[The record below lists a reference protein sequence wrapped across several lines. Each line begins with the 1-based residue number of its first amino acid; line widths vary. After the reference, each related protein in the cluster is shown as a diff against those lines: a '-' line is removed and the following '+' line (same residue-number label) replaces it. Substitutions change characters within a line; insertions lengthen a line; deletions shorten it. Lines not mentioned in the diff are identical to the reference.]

1 MKFISS
7 VFIYIFH
14 FLSTPNYTH
23 LLTLCQLFLQVARS
37 NVIWYTKRKHIKGGI
52 IIRQI
57 HLRET
62 RTAVTEKVVESLF
75 SVLPIVIIVFLLCL
89 YISPMQPDLLLT
101 FLVGALMLII
111 GMGLFSLGAEQS
123 MTPIGNQ
130 IGTALTRT
138 KNLPLIL
145 AVSFLLGFAIT
156 IAEPDLQVLAQTV
169 PHISNTVLLI
179 TVGAGVGFF
188 MSVCML
194 RILTGMRLR
203 LLLIFF
209 YAIIFLLAFF
219 ADKNFL
225 GIAFD
230 SGGVTTGPMTVP
242 FILALG
248 LGVSNVRSDKNAEAD
263 SFGLVAL
270 CSIGP
275 VLAVLILGFFYKD
288 NAAVADLSTAS
299 YGTTTDIGYAF
310 LHAIPH
316 YLKETAIA
324 MLPIIVIFFLFQF
337 TLLHLDSRNL
347 GKIMIGLLYT
357 YIGLVLFLTGV
368 NIGFSALGAE
378 LGAAL
383 SSGKSV
389 WWLVPLAMAIGWFII
404 SAEPAVAVLEKQIE
418 TVSAG
423 AIPGR
428 VIKRSLS
435 IAIALAM
442 GLSMIRVLTGIS
454 LFWFLIP
461 GYTTALI
468 LTFFVPDIYTAIAF
482 DSGGV
487 ASGPMTATFMLQFFM
502 GASIALGGNVLQDAF
517 GVVALVAMM
526 PLVSIQLVGLFYER
540 KQKRTKETTVV
551 YGDYDIVELWEGE
564 HAK

>member
-1 MKFISS
+1 M
-7 VFIYIFH
+7 
-14 FLSTPNYTH
+14 STPNYTH
-23 LLTLCQLFLQVARS
+23 LLTFCQLFLQVARL
-37 NVIWYTKRKHIKGGI
+37 NAIWYTKRKHLKGGI

-101 FLVGALMLII
+101 FLVGAMMLII

-526 PLVSIQLVGLFYER
+526 PLVSIQLVGLFYEQ

>member
-1 MKFISS
+1 M
-7 VFIYIFH
+7 
-14 FLSTPNYTH
+14 STPNYTH
-23 LLTLCQLFLQVARS
+23 LLTFCQLFLQVARL
-37 NVIWYTKRKHIKGGI
+37 NAIWYTKRKHLKGGI

-62 RTAVTEKVVESLF
+62 RTAVTEKVAESLF
-75 SVLPIVIIVFLLCL
+75 SVLPIVIIVFILCL

-101 FLVGALMLII
+101 FLVGAMMLII

-526 PLVSIQLVGLFYER
+526 PLVSIQLVGLFYEH

-564 HAK
+564 HTK

>member
-1 MKFISS
+1 M
-7 VFIYIFH
+7 
-14 FLSTPNYTH
+14 STPNYTH
-23 LLTLCQLFLQVARS
+23 LLTFCQLFLRVARL
-37 NVIWYTKRKHIKGGI
+37 NAIWYTERKHLKGGI

-75 SVLPIVIIVFLLCL
+75 SVLPIVIIVFILCL

-101 FLVGALMLII
+101 FLVGAMMLII

-288 NAAVADLSTAS
+288 NTAVADLSTAS

-526 PLVSIQLVGLFYER
+526 PLVSIQLVGLFYKR

>member
-37 NVIWYTKRKHIKGGI
+37 NIIWYTKRKHIKGGI

>member
-1 MKFISS
+1 M
-7 VFIYIFH
+7 
-14 FLSTPNYTH
+14 STPNYTH
-23 LLTLCQLFLQVARS
+23 LLTFCQLFLQVARL
-37 NVIWYTKRKHIKGGI
+37 NAIWYTKRKHLKGGI

-75 SVLPIVIIVFLLCL
+75 SVLPIVIIVFILCL

-101 FLVGALMLII
+101 FLVGAMMLII

-156 IAEPDLQVLAQTV
+156 IAEPDLQVLSQTV

-526 PLVSIQLVGLFYER
+526 PLVSIQLVGLFYEC

>member
-1 MKFISS
+1 M
-7 VFIYIFH
+7 
-14 FLSTPNYTH
+14 STPNYTH
-23 LLTLCQLFLQVARS
+23 LLTFCQLFLQVARL
-37 NVIWYTKRKHIKGGI
+37 NAIWYTERKHLKGGI

-75 SVLPIVIIVFLLCL
+75 SVLPIVIIVFILCL

-526 PLVSIQLVGLFYER
+526 PLVSIQLVGLFYEC

>member
-1 MKFISS
+1 
-7 VFIYIFH
+7 
-14 FLSTPNYTH
+14 
-23 LLTLCQLFLQVARS
+23 
-37 NVIWYTKRKHIKGGI
+37 
-52 IIRQI
+52 
-57 HLRET
+57 
-62 RTAVTEKVVESLF
+62 
-75 SVLPIVIIVFLLCL
+75 
-89 YISPMQPDLLLT
+89 MQPDLLLT

-389 WWLVPLAMAIGWFII
+389 WWLIPLAMAIGWFII

-540 KQKRTKETTVV
+540 KQKCTKETTVV

>member
-1 MKFISS
+1 M
-7 VFIYIFH
+7 
-14 FLSTPNYTH
+14 STPNYTH
-23 LLTLCQLFLQVARS
+23 LLTFCQLFLQVARL
-37 NVIWYTKRKHIKGGI
+37 NAIWYTKRKHLKGGI

-62 RTAVTEKVVESLF
+62 RTAVTEKVAESLF
-75 SVLPIVIIVFLLCL
+75 SVLPIVIIVFILCL

-101 FLVGALMLII
+101 FLVGAMMLII

-194 RILTGMRLR
+194 RIITGMRLR

-526 PLVSIQLVGLFYER
+526 PLVSIQLVGLFYEH

-564 HAK
+564 HTK

>member
-1 MKFISS
+1 M
-7 VFIYIFH
+7 
-14 FLSTPNYTH
+14 STPNYTH

-389 WWLVPLAMAIGWFII
+389 WWLIPLAMAIGWFII

>member
-1 MKFISS
+1 M
-7 VFIYIFH
+7 
-14 FLSTPNYTH
+14 STPNYTH
-23 LLTLCQLFLQVARS
+23 LLTFCQLFLQVARL
-37 NVIWYTKRKHIKGGI
+37 NAIWYTKRKHLKGGI

-75 SVLPIVIIVFLLCL
+75 SVLPIVIIVFILCL

-101 FLVGALMLII
+101 FLVGAMMLII

>member
-1 MKFISS
+1 
-7 VFIYIFH
+7 
-14 FLSTPNYTH
+14 
-23 LLTLCQLFLQVARS
+23 
-37 NVIWYTKRKHIKGGI
+37 
-52 IIRQI
+52 
-57 HLRET
+57 
-62 RTAVTEKVVESLF
+62 
-75 SVLPIVIIVFLLCL
+75 
-89 YISPMQPDLLLT
+89 MQPDLLLT
-101 FLVGALMLII
+101 FLFGALMLII

-337 TLLHLDSRNL
+337 TLLHLDSRHL

-461 GYTTALI
+461 GYATALI

-526 PLVSIQLVGLFYER
+526 PLVSIQLVGLFYEQ

-551 YGDYDIVELWEGE
+551 YGDYDIVELWEGG

>member
-1 MKFISS
+1 M
-7 VFIYIFH
+7 
-14 FLSTPNYTH
+14 STPNYTH

-37 NVIWYTKRKHIKGGI
+37 NVIWYTKIKHIKGGI

-101 FLVGALMLII
+101 FLVGAMMLII

>member
-1 MKFISS
+1 M
-7 VFIYIFH
+7 
-14 FLSTPNYTH
+14 STPNYTH
-23 LLTLCQLFLQVARS
+23 LLTFCQLFLQVARL
-37 NVIWYTKRKHIKGGI
+37 NAIWYTKRKHLKGGI

-75 SVLPIVIIVFLLCL
+75 SVLPIVIIVFILCL

-101 FLVGALMLII
+101 FLVGAMMLII

-389 WWLVPLAMAIGWFII
+389 WWLIPLAMAIGWFII

>member
-1 MKFISS
+1 M
-7 VFIYIFH
+7 
-14 FLSTPNYTH
+14 STPNYTH
-23 LLTLCQLFLQVARS
+23 LLTFCQLFLRVARL
-37 NVIWYTKRKHIKGGI
+37 NAIWYTERKHLKGGI

-75 SVLPIVIIVFLLCL
+75 SVLPIVIIVFILCL

-101 FLVGALMLII
+101 FLVGAMMLII

-337 TLLHLDSRNL
+337 ALLHLDNRNL

>member
-1 MKFISS
+1 M
-7 VFIYIFH
+7 
-14 FLSTPNYTH
+14 STPNYTH
-23 LLTLCQLFLQVARS
+23 LLTFCQLFLQVARL
-37 NVIWYTKRKHIKGGI
+37 NAIWYTKRKHLKGGI

-75 SVLPIVIIVFLLCL
+75 SVLPIVIIVFILCL

-101 FLVGALMLII
+101 FLVGAMMLII

-468 LTFFVPDIYTAIAF
+468 LTFFVPDISTAIAF

>member
-1 MKFISS
+1 M
-7 VFIYIFH
+7 
-14 FLSTPNYTH
+14 STPNYTH
-23 LLTLCQLFLQVARS
+23 LLTFCQLFLQVARL
-37 NVIWYTKRKHIKGGI
+37 NAIWYTKRKHLKGGI

-75 SVLPIVIIVFLLCL
+75 SVLPIVIIVFILCL

-101 FLVGALMLII
+101 FLVGAMMLII

-288 NAAVADLSTAS
+288 NTAVADLSTAS

-526 PLVSIQLVGLFYER
+526 PLVSIQLVGLFYKR

>member
-1 MKFISS
+1 M
-7 VFIYIFH
+7 
-14 FLSTPNYTH
+14 STPNYTH
-23 LLTLCQLFLQVARS
+23 LLTFCQLFLQVARL
-37 NVIWYTKRKHIKGGI
+37 NAIWYTKRKHLKGGI

-75 SVLPIVIIVFLLCL
+75 SVLPIVIIVFILCL

-101 FLVGALMLII
+101 FLVGAMMLII

-219 ADKNFL
+219 ADKNFI

>member
-1 MKFISS
+1 M
-7 VFIYIFH
+7 
-14 FLSTPNYTH
+14 STPNYTH
-23 LLTLCQLFLQVARS
+23 LLTFCQLFLQVARL
-37 NVIWYTKRKHIKGGI
+37 NAIWYTKRKHLKGGI

-75 SVLPIVIIVFLLCL
+75 SVLPIVIIVFILCL

-101 FLVGALMLII
+101 FLVGAMMLII

-156 IAEPDLQVLAQTV
+156 IAEPDLQVLAHTV

-389 WWLVPLAMAIGWFII
+389 WWLVPLAMSIGWFII

>member
-1 MKFISS
+1 M
-7 VFIYIFH
+7 
-14 FLSTPNYTH
+14 STPNYTH
-23 LLTLCQLFLQVARS
+23 LLTFCQLFLQVARL
-37 NVIWYTKRKHIKGGI
+37 NAIWYTKRKHLKGGI

-75 SVLPIVIIVFLLCL
+75 SVLPIVIIVFILCL

-219 ADKNFL
+219 ADKNFI